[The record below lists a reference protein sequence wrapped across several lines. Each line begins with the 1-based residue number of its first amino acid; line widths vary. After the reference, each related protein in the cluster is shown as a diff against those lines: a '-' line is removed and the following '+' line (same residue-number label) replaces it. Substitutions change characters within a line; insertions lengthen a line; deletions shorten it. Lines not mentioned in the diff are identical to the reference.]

1 MENSNVKTKQSAP
14 AQAERDHVDQW
25 LDSVDL
31 SSIPN
36 LDLEVEGI
44 VDRIMS
50 LNKRFKRTAEETLSE
65 YGLSHGEWSVLGALY
80 RAGKPYRRAAG
91 KLADVCECSSAAMTN
106 RLDGLE
112 RQGLVRRLPDPDD
125 RRGVLVELT
134 AKGRD
139 SWNESTG
146 ASAQKEALIA
156 SALKVREK
164 KQLNE
169 LLRRLML
176 EFERRADA
184 PQAKD

>member
-14 AQAERDHVDQW
+14 AQAERDHVDRW
-25 LDSVDL
+25 LESVDL

-36 LDLEVEGI
+36 LDPEVEGI

-50 LNKRFKRTAEETLSE
+50 LNRRFKRMAEETLSE

-80 RAGKPYRRAAG
+80 RAGRPYRRAAG

-106 RLDGLE
+106 RLDRLE
-112 RQGLVRRLPDPDD
+112 EQRLVRRLPDPDD

-134 AKGRD
+134 PKGHEA
-139 SWNESTG
+139 WNESTG

-156 SALKVREK
+156 SALKAREK

-176 EFERRADA
+176 EFERRDSVH
-184 PQAKD
+184 